1 MEGETPRA
9 VFDKILIAQ
18 LEENQE
24 IECEVYL
31 TKNIGENHIKWSPC
45 EAVFYNYKRVFN
57 VKNK

>member
-1 MEGETPRA
+1 MEGEKPKA
-9 VFDKILIAQ
+9 VFDQILITQ

-45 EAVFYNYKRVFN
+45 EAVFYNYKRSF
-57 VKNK
+57 